1 MTIRLAQT
9 APPVHR
15 PAVDLRRLTPA
26 HRTLLLLLVALAM
39 AVRAAV
45 PAGWMP
51 MTGADGATR
60 LVLCP
65 GSGSVGG
72 TAMPGMAMAE
82 TSPDKHHDPAAPA
95 ADHDCPFGVT
105 ALAVD
110 LAVPLIAPLGV
121 GVAAETVPAP
131 SPALLPGRGLA
142 APPPPSTGPPAL
154 V

>member
-1 MTIRLAQT
+1 M
-9 APPVHR
+9 
-15 PAVDLRRLTPA
+15 DLRRLTPA
-26 HRTLLLLLVALAM
+26 HRALLLLLVALAM

-51 MTGADGATR
+51 MTGVDGATR

-65 GSGSVGG
+65 GSGSGG
-72 TAMPGMAMAE
+72 GAAMPGMAMAA

-105 ALAVD
+105 ALAID
-110 LAVPLIAPLGV
+110 LAVPLVAPLGV
-121 GVAAETVPAP
+121 GIGAAIVSVPT
-131 SPALLPGRGLA
+131 PALLPGRGLA
-142 APPPPSTGPPAL
+142 ARPPPATGPPAF

>member
-1 MTIRLAQT
+1 M
-9 APPVHR
+9 
-15 PAVDLRRLTPA
+15 DLRRLTPA
-26 HRTLLLLLVALAM
+26 HRALLLLLVALAM

-65 GSGSVGG
+65 GSGPVAGG
-72 TAMPGMAMAE
+72 GAMPGMAMVA
-82 TSPDKHHDPAAPA
+82 TSLDGHHDPAAPA

-110 LAVPLIAPLGV
+110 LAVPLVAPLGV
-121 GVAAETVPAP
+121 GIVATTVAAP
-131 SPALLPGRGLA
+131 SPALLPGRGRGLA

-154 V
+154 A